1 MSLLLLKKQEK
12 YLFSS
17 LPSSDARLWV
27 RERKGTYLVASLSG
41 APVTLLITQ
50 FSPCLLDDGV
60 AVQLSKHPHTI
71 CVLLYLIFALS
82 FLPLALPWG
91 LGDNPP
97 KRNAPLGLQAP
108 AQVPQQPR
116 SLNCSWSGT
125 FSRTRTRTVMTRT
138 GWKSSP
144 FQGHFLSHTQISS
157 FSYQKIGE
165 KQKHPYLEPPL
176 HFILSVMMGRNKI
189 WMGPTYQDPRGS
201 LKGQKGSYKRTCLSP
216 RAKGYSQTV
225 LKSLFKSYVAWISC
239 ILRSNKANCY
249 KPLLRIFF
257 PHNLRVNVIKDSL
270 INESRLTGVS
280 LLHETIS
287 CYEILVHVPELSGL
301 VVTE

>member
-1 MSLLLLKKQEK
+1 MHLWGCRPLRKYPNSLAHLTVPDL
-12 YLFSS
+12 
-17 LPSSDARLWV
+17 A
-27 RERKGTYLVASLSG
+27 
-41 APVTLLITQ
+41 
-50 FSPCLLDDGV
+50 
-60 AVQLSKHPHTI
+60 
-71 CVLLYLIFALS
+71 
-82 FLPLALPWG
+82 PLAEPGQEQLWPE
-91 LGDNPP
+91 
-97 KRNAPLGLQAP
+97 
-108 AQVPQQPR
+108 QVGKAAR
-116 SLNCSWSGT
+116 ESCFT
-125 FSRTRTRTVMTRT
+125 
-138 GWKSSP
+138 SP
-144 FQGHFLSHTQISS
+144 FQGHFFLSHTQISS